1 MFKQTRAGGY
11 ISSAHAINSAF
22 CTHLSSVQGAA
33 GLKIRHLKLFDS
45 TDRFQFHKLTMEA
58 TIGTDATTA
67 TGDQLA
73 VRPPHDV
80 RGVHWVPGKD
90 GSWTAFTTPSFV
102 SSSSLKRMLDSRYA
116 GRYSVEVRNE
126 LNETI

>member
-1 MFKQTRAGGY
+1 MPSTLRFVPIFQVSRARPDSRFAT
-11 ISSAHAINSAF
+11 SSS
-22 CTHLSSVQGAA
+22 LDG
-33 GLKIRHLKLFDS
+33 
-45 TDRFQFHKLTMEA
+45 TDRFQFHKLAMEA

-67 TGDQLA
+67 TGDRLA

-80 RGVHWVPGKD
+80 SGVHWVHGND

-116 GRYSVEVRNE
+116 GRYSVELKRDTFKISIQN
-126 LNETI
+126 